1 MKILMLTDRLAI
13 GGAETHIYELC
24 RALARLG
31 HRITLAA
38 EEGAFSERLRNEGFS
53 VLSLPLASK
62 RAGELLRARRELLR
76 LLREEHFDV
85 VHAHARLPAFLV
97 APLCKRCGIPLVCT
111 AHWVFETK
119 GLRGQLA
126 KWGERSFAVSEDIK
140 EYLVREYGVM
150 PAHVTVIENGIDT
163 DAFPMVER
171 KKSGR
176 LLHVSR
182 LDTGRAACAEALL
195 SIAEEL
201 AKSGICHSLT
211 IVGGGDRFQRI
222 LEMSKKANQRIG
234 REFVRMVGAVTDVRP
249 FLYEADLFV
258 GVSRAALEAMATGMP
273 VILAGDEGYL
283 SLFGKEHARAAIE
296 SNFCCR
302 GAPPIEAKKLFDDI
316 LFTLRSK
323 DRASRGRFGADF
335 VRLHYGIA
343 EMARRSEAV
352 YREVLRRPSVTI
364 CGYYGKQNTGDD
376 AALAWL
382 TERLADE
389 GFSDICILGKKG
401 ERGTPPIHGHLTAL
415 SPSFLRRRGGIFL
428 LGGGNLLQN
437 ETSNRSLFYY
447 THLLRRAK
455 QAGLKT
461 VVMGGIGR
469 LDARGEEKTK
479 EALRYADGFLMRTER
494 DADAVRRLF
503 PRERPSCLLPD
514 GALWL
519 TAKTGVNFDLP
530 KDNCVIFAFRG
541 GASNQTARELAKQLS
556 EKYGRTPVFVPMQAG
571 RDEARDTLIPHSL
584 SLPHMPPD
592 ELLALMRE
600 CRAVVGDRLHALIL
614 AAAAGVPAVGI
625 TDGGKIDAFCDL
637 CARRGGGD
645 RIRAISPKTDALAAA
660 ILRALSLSRDDG
672 GLLSR
677 LRAEGENFS
686 FLEFFALL

>member
-1 MKILMLTDRLAI
+1 MNILMLTDRLAI

-53 VLSLPLASK
+53 VLSLPLADK
-62 RAGELLRARRELLR
+62 RIGNLLGARRGLLH
-76 LLREEHFDV
+76 LLREGHFDV
-85 VHAHARLPAFLV
+85 VHAHARLPAFLA
-97 APLCKRCGIPLVCT
+97 APLCKRCCIPLVCT
-111 AHWVFETK
+111 AHWVFDTK
-119 GLRGQLA
+119 GLRGLLA
-126 KWGERSFAVSEDIK
+126 TWGERSFAVSRDIK
-140 EYLVREYGVM
+140 EYLVREYGVL
-150 PAHVTVIENGIDT
+150 PARITVIENGIDT
-163 DAFPMVER
+163 DAFPYAGR
-171 KKSGR
+171 KEKGR
-176 LLHVSR
+176 LLHISR
-182 LDTGRAACAEALL
+182 LDTGRAACAKALVE
-195 SIAEEL
+195 IAEEL
-201 AKSGICHSLT
+201 AKSGVCHSLC
-211 IVGGGDRFQRI
+211 IVGDGDRFAGIRD
-222 LEMSKKANQRIG
+222 KAEEVNRRIG
-234 REFVRMVGAVTDVRP
+234 REFVHMVGAVTDVRP

-283 SLFGKEHARAAIE
+283 SLFGKEAAGAAVE

-302 GAPPIEAKKLFDDI
+302 GAPPIEAKKLLDDI
-316 LFTLRSK
+316 LSALRSGEG
-323 DRASRGRFGADF
+323 AARGRFGADF
-335 VRLHYGIA
+335 VRDHYDIT

-352 YREVLRRPSVTI
+352 YREVLRRPPVTI

-376 AALAWL
+376 TALAWL

-389 GFSDICILGKKG
+389 GFSDICILGKKS

-455 QAGLKT
+455 QAGMKT
-461 VVMGGIGR
+461 VIMGGIGQ
-469 LDARGEEKTK
+469 LDARGEEKVK
-479 EALRYADGFLMRTER
+479 EALQYADGFLMRTER
-494 DADAVRRLF
+494 DKEVVKQLSESD
-503 PRERPSCLLPD
+503 RPCRLLPD

-519 TAKTGVNFDLP
+519 TAKKDVKFNLP
-530 KDNCVIFAFRG
+530 KDKYVLFAFRG
-541 GASNQTARELAKQLS
+541 GVNNRIAKELAGRLS
-556 EKYGRTPVFVPMQAG
+556 KEYALTPVFIPMQAG
-571 RDEARDTLIPHSL
+571 CDDGKGEPIPHAL
-584 SLPHMPPD
+584 FLPHMPPE

-625 TDGGKIDAFCDL
+625 SDGGKIDAFCDL
-637 CARRGGGD
+637 CARRAGGN
-645 RIRAISPKTDALAAA
+645 RIRALPPKTDLLASA
-660 ILRALSLSRDDG
+660 IANALSLPRDDG

-686 FLEFFALL
+686 FAEFFRLL